1 MVALRSTLPS
11 VILTV
16 LPSTTVEICRGW
28 APESRHAT
36 EVGLMPKNVFF
47 KIINRAHDRI
57 ARANQH
63 STSMDTT

>member
-36 EVGLMPKNVFF
+36 EVGLMPENVFF
-47 KIINRAHDRI
+47 N
-57 ARANQH
+57 N
-63 STSMDTT
+63 